1 MKFWLP
7 CQSFYLI
14 IQQWKNFERCQLSTK
29 TNCKEGKVTVD
40 QKKSAKSYPRLIA
53 ENQTLPS
60 IVHAKYDTFTVLHHR
75 SLISDIVKEVQH

>member
-1 MKFWLP
+1 MKDVNYLP
-7 CQSFYLI
+7 RPIVKREKLLWI
-14 IQQWKNFERCQLSTK
+14 K
-29 TNCKEGKVTVD
+29 
-40 QKKSAKSYPRLIA
+40 KKSAKSYPRLIA